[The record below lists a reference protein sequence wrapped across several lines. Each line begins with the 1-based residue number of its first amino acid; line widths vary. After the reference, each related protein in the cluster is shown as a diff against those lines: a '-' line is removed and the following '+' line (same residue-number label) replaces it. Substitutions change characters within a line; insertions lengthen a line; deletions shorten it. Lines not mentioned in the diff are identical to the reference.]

1 MIESR
6 NRLFARRVIFFVAN
20 CSELS
25 ISRTW
30 VATSRGR
37 WLCTVYGMAICS
49 PNNPYAGAATSSIAR
64 SGIGSSRPVMT
75 LYTGM
80 PSSR

>member
-6 NRLFARRVIFFVAN
+6 NRLFAGRVIFFATKR
-20 CSELS
+20 SEPF
-25 ISRTW
+25 ISRTS

-49 PNNPYAGAATSSIAR
+49 PNSPYAGAAISSIAR
-64 SGIGSSRPVMT
+64 SGIGSSCPVTT